1 MIKIFRLFT
10 YLIIISLLTSCTHI
24 FELDS
29 DVQARQAL
37 FDLMQVQEKFYK
49 DNNKY
54 AGRLFEIEKFGFK
67 YHTGIVYMEIEQA
80 DKDGY
85 RAISLPAESTSARVF
100 AFDSKQGGFYEME
113 DDEVSRYVLGALRQI
128 REEKRKEELSDFTAW
143 IMMGGMVLLGL
154 RFISRYKKPENNLL
168 LGAYIFCLLPLSWS
182 IALLGKLDKNIVF
195 STQISQLTWASFVV
209 ALASFIMGCKW
220 MFSKKKE
227 LFQPSLFSLVTCTLL
242 IAFFAGAVMLHTLI
256 KYS

>member
-1 MIKIFRLFT
+1 MK
-10 YLIIISLLTSCTHI
+10 
-24 FELDS
+24 
-29 DVQARQAL
+29 
-37 FDLMQVQEKFYK
+37 VQEKFYT
-49 DNNKY
+49 DNKRY
-54 AGRLFEIEKFGFK
+54 AGKLLEIEKYDFK

-80 DKDGY
+80 NKDGY

-128 REEKRKEELSDFTAW
+128 REEKRKEELSDLTAW

-220 MFSKKKE
+220 MFSKKKD

>member
-1 MIKIFRLFT
+1 MIKIFQLFKNL
-10 YLIIISLLTSCTHI
+10 LILFLLPSCTHI

-37 FDLMQVQEKFYK
+37 FNLMKVQEKFYT
-49 DNNKY
+49 DNKRY
-54 AGRLFEIEKFGFK
+54 AGKLLEIEKYDFK

-80 DKDGY
+80 NKDGY

-128 REEKRKEELSDFTAW
+128 REEKRKEELSDLTAW

>member
-1 MIKIFRLFT
+1 
-10 YLIIISLLTSCTHI
+10 
-24 FELDS
+24 
-29 DVQARQAL
+29 
-37 FDLMQVQEKFYK
+37 
-49 DNNKY
+49 
-54 AGRLFEIEKFGFK
+54 
-67 YHTGIVYMEIEQA
+67 MEIERE

-168 LGAYIFCLLPLSWS
+168 LGAYIFCLFPLAWS
-182 IALLGKLDKNIVF
+182 IAVLGKLDKNIVF
-195 STQISQLTWASFVV
+195 SAQISQLTWASLGL
-209 ALASFIMGCKW
+209 ALTSFILGCKW
-220 MFSKKKE
+220 ILNKKKE
-227 LFQPSLFSLVTCTLL
+227 TPQPSLLSLMACTLL
-242 IAFFAGAVMLHTLI
+242 IAFFGGAVMLHTLI
-256 KYS
+256 TYS